1 MTPIAGIDAPTP
13 GHSPKPRILV
23 VEDNYLTAKAV
34 CDIVRDCG
42 FSVAG
47 AVARLESGL
56 DFLAE
61 RDIDGAIVDINLDGT
76 QSFPLCAELN
86 RRKVPFCFL
95 TGYAPS
101 IIPPAFRSAPLLS
114 KPFDPGQM
122 KLALTGLAPHRAPAA
137 PAEVD
142 SGRGNALLQTLTDED
157 WRLLES
163 CLERVSLRAGEVL
176 ESPADP
182 VTHVTFPTSGLVSV
196 AARAADHR
204 IEAALVGREGVVG
217 AAALLEGG
225 TAANESVVQFP
236 GEAWRVPVSRLRP
249 RLAQSRALQSQLLC
263 YVHAFMGQISL
274 NLLATGRATIEQRLA
289 RWLLMAADRLQAND
303 IAVTHEALAYVLG
316 VRRAGVTVALHTL
329 EGRQALRSERRRVRI
344 LDRSLMVAAA
354 GGFYGAAEDLYQRLV
369 EPAA

>member
-114 KPFDPGQM
+114 TNVNGAMPP
-122 KLALTGLAPHRAPAA
+122 LAL
-137 PAEVD
+137 
-142 SGRGNALLQTLTDED
+142 
-157 WRLLES
+157 
-163 CLERVSLRAGEVL
+163 
-176 ESPADP
+176 
-182 VTHVTFPTSGLVSV
+182 
-196 AARAADHR
+196 
-204 IEAALVGREGVVG
+204 I
-217 AAALLEGG
+217 
-225 TAANESVVQFP
+225 
-236 GEAWRVPVSRLRP
+236 AWL
-249 RLAQSRALQSQLLC
+249 
-263 YVHAFMGQISL
+263 
-274 NLLATGRATIEQRLA
+274 
-289 RWLLMAADRLQAND
+289 
-303 IAVTHEALAYVLG
+303 
-316 VRRAGVTVALHTL
+316 
-329 EGRQALRSERRRVRI
+329 
-344 LDRSLMVAAA
+344 
-354 GGFYGAAEDLYQRLV
+354 
-369 EPAA
+369 

>member
-1 MTPIAGIDAPTP
+1 MTTIAGIDAPTP
-13 GHSPKPRILV
+13 GASLKPRILV

-95 TGYAPS
+95 TGYAGS

-114 KPFDPGQM
+114 KPFDPGQV
-122 KLALTGLAPHRAPAA
+122 KLALTGLAHRAPAV

-142 SGRGNALLQTLTDED
+142 SGRGNSLLQTLAEED
-157 WRLLES
+157 WRLLEP
-163 CLERVSLRAGEVL
+163 CLERVALRAGDVL
-176 ESPADP
+176 ESAAEP
-182 VTHVTFPTSGLVSV
+182 VLHVTFPTSGLVSV

-204 IEAALVGREGVVG
+204 IEAALMGREGVVG
-217 AAALLEGG
+217 AAALLGG
-225 TAANESVVQFP
+225 GIAANESIVQFP
-236 GEAWRVPVSRLRP
+236 GEAWRVPVSQLRP
-249 RLAQSRALQSQLLC
+249 RLVQSRALHAQLLC
-263 YVHAFMGQISL
+263 YVHAFVGQISL
-274 NLLATGRATIEQRLA
+274 NLLATGRANIEQRLA
-289 RWLLMAADRLQAND
+289 RWLLMAADRLQASD
-303 IAVTHEALAYVLG
+303 IAVTHDALAHALG

-354 GGFYGAAEDLYQRLV
+354 GGFYGAAEDLYRRLV
-369 EPAA
+369 EPAG